1 MKDFPMQYITIYHKN
16 EKTWD
21 RYVKK
26 ASYRNV
32 STLNHNKTGQTSVDS
47 ATIRIFDINDYN
59 TSWFVEKGD
68 VIVNQ
73 KVNDKIEDN
82 SPITQLSK
90 KYGKSKVHKVNMV
103 DKFIFEGE
111 DKEMEELN
119 HIKIGCI

>member
-1 MKDFPMQYITIYHKN
+1 MKIIEYEDKYL
-16 EKTWD
+16 E
-21 RYVKK
+21 
-26 ASYRNV
+26 
-32 STLNHNKTGQTSVDS
+32 
-47 ATIRIFDINDYN
+47 
-59 TSWFVEKGD
+59 D

-90 KYGKSKVHKVNMV
+90 KYGKSNIHKVNMV
-103 DKFIFEGE
+103 DKFIFGEE